1 MATAMAM
8 WLRAPIRAPRPLP
21 RLPSADDASAEP
33 ASASRGAAKRRRVG
47 DDGGADTDDAFFAD
61 VSARATTTAS
71 ASSNPFTI
79 AAGASTPVSFPRA
92 RRRLGAPPRLE
103 RGDYVL
109 PDGASFLRYD
119 PGALASVCTREAY
132 DELWALSRDVPPT
145 PNPLNRHT
153 HIKRKQGTF
162 GAAYKFGAQKSE
174 RLDGPQGVLGGRFE
188 NEDAWP
194 FLVRACVDDAR
205 QPRRRRRVRRRLRP
219 AQRGGARELVPGRH
233 GRHGEAQRRR
243 AQLGARRA
251 HLLLQLPQRRSD
263 EPRENV

>member
-1 MATAMAM
+1 
-8 WLRAPIRAPRPLP
+8 
-21 RLPSADDASAEP
+21 
-33 ASASRGAAKRRRVG
+33 
-47 DDGGADTDDAFFAD
+47 
-61 VSARATTTAS
+61 
-71 ASSNPFTI
+71 
-79 AAGASTPVSFPRA
+79 
-92 RRRLGAPPRLE
+92 
-103 RGDYVL
+103 VL

-205 QPRRRRRVRRRLRP
+205 RRVGDGVFGDAFGPHNAAAHVNWYPDGTAGMGRHSDAEPSLVRGAPIFSYSFLS
-219 AQRGGARELVPGRH
+219 GGATSPARTFDLFEKTGAPACASQRPFAAVPLAH
-233 GRHGEAQRRR
+233 GDACVMAGAFQDAYEHGVR
-243 AQLGARRA
+243 ATAAKAHRGHSRINVTVRALARRD
-251 HLLLQLPQRRSD
+251 D
-263 EPRENV
+263 EERETAR